1 MAERKSNWLWWTAGI
16 AAAALVRRRLR
27 EARAL
32 DFDGRV
38 VLIAGGSRGLG
49 LVMARGFAR
58 EGARL
63 ALLARD
69 VEALERGR
77 DSIYEEVGDA
87 QVEIFPCDVTDERAA
102 TKAIEDVV
110 ARFGRLDVLVNDAG
124 IMQVGP
130 FERMGRDDFERA
142 MAVHMWGPL
151 FLMQAAIPHM
161 RRQRA
166 GRIVN
171 ISSIGGEVAIPHMA
185 PYAAS
190 KFALTG
196 LSDALRAELSR
207 DGIRVTTV
215 CPGLM
220 RTGSHVKARFRGAAR
235 REFAWFSNLAAIPG
249 VSLDAERAAAQIIEA
264 CRHGDRH
271 LTVGVPAR
279 IVEVLDTLAPELVGD
294 VMALVDRALPRP
306 EAVED
311 DRERTG
317 AEIEERFGRGFRVKL
332 DVAAER
338 NNELGR
344 GTPRA

>member
-1 MAERKSNWLWWTAGI
+1 MAERNNNWLWWTAGI
-16 AAAALVRRRLR
+16 AAATMVRRRLR

-38 VLIAGGSRGLG
+38 VVIAGGSRGLG
-49 LVMARGFAR
+49 LVLARRFAR

-63 ALLARD
+63 ERAR
-69 VEALERGR
+69 E
-77 DSIYEEVGDA
+77 SIYEESGGV
-87 QVEIFPCDVTDERAA
+87 QVELFPCDVTDELAA
-102 TKAIEDVV
+102 VKVV
-110 ARFGRLDVLVNDAG
+110 DDIVDRFGRIDVLVNDAG

-130 FERMGRDDFERA
+130 FEQMRREDFERA
-142 MAVHMWGPL
+142 MAVHTWGPL
-151 FLMQAAIPHM
+151 YLMQAAIPHM
-161 RRQRA
+161 RRQRV

-220 RTGSHVKARFRGAAR
+220 RTGSHVKARFRGAAQS
-235 REFAWFSNLAAIPG
+235 EYTWFSSIAALPG
-249 VSLDAERAAAQIIEA
+249 VSLDADRAAAKIVEA

-271 LTVGVPAR
+271 LTVGLPAR
-279 IVEVLDTLAPELVGD
+279 VVEVLDTLAPELVGD
-294 VMALVDRALPRP
+294 LMALVNRALPP
-306 EAVED
+306 AETLQGG
-311 DRERTG
+311 RERTG
-317 AEIEERFGRGFRVKL
+317 AEIGGQTFGKGIRRTL
-332 DVAAER
+332 DRAAER
-338 NNELGR
+338 NNELG
-344 GTPRA
+344 GGSTPRA